1 MSSRF
6 INGAK
11 YAVSTALAAAVAITA
26 ITNADPAVAS
36 SPTPPADGDILLLT
50 SGWSN
55 INSSAARAANA
66 DVDSFE
72 LEGVNTT
79 NVLRFPAGEGAGT
92 FQKVNTFLGINQVR
106 DVKLEGGEQNYFE
119 FQYVED
125 EGGRQRK
132 KPTFK
137 SASAMTLVLDYDPDL
152 AWYEALIEI
161 DRVGGLVVVREIL
174 PSGDT
179 IYYVGTLAFNKVPTK
194 DINQNMTVQASLSL
208 ESDPVRF
215 GA

>member
-36 SPTPPADGDILLLT
+36 TGTLPAAGDILLLK

-55 INSSAARAANA
+55 INDSIVRAANPA
-66 DVDSFE
+66 GGAFE
-72 LEGVNTT
+72 LEGLDTT
-79 NVLRFPAGEGAGT
+79 NVLRYPAGEGIGT
-92 FQKVNTFLGINQVR
+92 YEEVTTFLGFNQVR

-119 FQYVED
+119 YQYVED

-137 SASAMTLVLDYDPDL
+137 SASAITFVLDYDPDL
-152 AWYEALIEI
+152 PWYEEMIEL
-161 DRVGGLVVVREIL
+161 DRLGNLVVIREIL

-194 DINQNMTVQASLSL
+194 DVNQNMTVQASLSL